1 MDFKKHILR
10 AWELTWQFI
19 VSLVLMTLVM
29 TGVAV
34 ITLGV
39 LAPVTMAGYM
49 QSILLMIRE
58 GREPKIQDLFSEM
71 RLFLPLLAFGVV
83 AFVAVIIGFML
94 LIIPGFLAIMAISFC
109 CLYMLPLMTDKKLG
123 LFEAVKQ
130 SYNMAVRDN
139 IPEHIVVAILF
150 LAISGIGGSFFIGF
164 LFTQPLATT
173 FLLSVYEEKTANSLQ
188 SVHR

>member
-1 MDFKKHILR
+1 MDFKKHIVR

-34 ITLGV
+34 ITLSV

-94 LIIPGFLAIMAISFC
+94 LIIPGFIAIMAISFC

-123 LFEAVKQ
+123 LFEAIKQ

-173 FLLSVYEEKTANSLQ
+173 FLLSVYDEKTANSLQ
-188 SVHR
+188 SIHP

>member
-1 MDFKKHILR
+1 MDFKKHIVR
-10 AWELTWQFI
+10 SWELTWQFI

-29 TGVAV
+29 SGVAL
-34 ITLGV
+34 ISLGV

-49 QSILLMIRE
+49 QSILLMIRG

-71 RLFLPLLAFGVV
+71 RLFLPLLAFGIV
-83 AFVAVIIGFML
+83 AFLAVIIGFML

-123 LFEAVKQ
+123 LFEAIKQ

-173 FLLSVYEEKTANSLQ
+173 FLLSVYEEKTANPLQ
-188 SVHR
+188 SIHP

>member
-1 MDFKKHILR
+1 MDFKKHIVR

-29 TGVAV
+29 SGVAV

-109 CLYMLPLMTDKKLG
+109 CLYMLPLMTDKKSG
-123 LFEAVKQ
+123 LFESIKQ

-164 LFTQPLATT
+164 LFTQPLATI

-188 SVHR
+188 SIHP

>member
-1 MDFKKHILR
+1 MDFKKHIVR

-29 TGVAV
+29 SGVAV

-71 RLFLPLLAFGVV
+71 RLFLPLLAFGIV

>member
-1 MDFKKHILR
+1 MDFKKHIVR

-29 TGVAV
+29 SGVAV

-71 RLFLPLLAFGVV
+71 RLFLPLLAFGIV

-123 LFEAVKQ
+123 LFEAIKQ

-164 LFTQPLATT
+164 LFTQPLATS
-173 FLLSVYEEKTANSLQ
+173 FLLSVYEEKTVNSLQ
-188 SVHR
+188 SIHP